1 MSLEDTTKD
10 VDHFRVGNPLHS
22 LVLSQVSEGL
32 GITAMGG
39 LRRTGCQV
47 YRYDLLVSVVRWH
60 LHGVLLCLPCE
71 PSTRARTTATQESTV
86 KIVGFERT
94 ILRVPFLPGIL
105 PSPEYGEFAP
115 PEDPFHPASYPESIE
130 RRCQDLLRIHT
141 DEGVTG
147 IGMGG
152 PYFGTQDLSD
162 PDWLGRDPLDFEPR
176 TLLGGGWSMALLD
189 LIGKALD
196 QPMYR
201 LFGGKMQPS
210 IKVDYWIARQTPEDT
225 ALAARRAVELGFHGL
240 KMKCRWED
248 GNVVDRVLAALEAG
262 PDLRIVIDPN
272 RRFHTVENTL
282 EIDRALE
289 GKDVVI
295 EDPIPRDD
303 LTLYKRLKE
312 ETSLPIAPH
321 LQNPREAIEV
331 VQLGAADAFNIGPSD
346 WMFVH
351 MARIGEDAG
360 LPVWTASNVD
370 LGLFDVYRLQAALAA
385 PNCTYGS
392 DICGNFVH
400 EHSLL
405 KKPLV
410 VDGVAP
416 APEGPGLGVE
426 LDEEAVKRYTVTEG
440 A

>member
-1 MSLEDTTKD
+1 
-10 VDHFRVGNPLHS
+10 
-22 LVLSQVSEGL
+22 
-32 GITAMGG
+32 
-39 LRRTGCQV
+39 
-47 YRYDLLVSVVRWH
+47 
-60 LHGVLLCLPCE
+60 
-71 PSTRARTTATQESTV
+71 V
-86 KIVGFERT
+86 KITGFERT
-94 ILRVPFLPGIL
+94 VLRVPFMPGIL
-105 PSPEYGEFAP
+105 PTAEYGEFAP
-115 PEDPFHPASYPESIE
+115 PDHGGEPYLKAYPESIE
-130 RRCQDLLRIHT
+130 RRCQDLLRLHT

-147 IGMGG
+147 MGMGS
-152 PYFGTQDLSD
+152 PYYGQQDD
-162 PDWLGRDPLDFEPR
+162 TPPDWSGRDPLDFEPR
-176 TLLGGGWSMALLD
+176 SLVGGGWSMALLD

-210 IKVDYWIARQTPEDT
+210 IPVDYWIARQTPEDT
-225 ALAARRAVELGFHGL
+225 ALAAGRAVEQGFHGL

-248 GNVVDRVLAALEAG
+248 GDVVDRVLAALEVA

-282 EIDRALE
+282 EIARALE
-289 GKDVVI
+289 GKNVVI

-303 LTLYKRLKE
+303 FTLYKRLKE

-321 LQNPREAIEV
+321 LASPREAIEV
-331 VQLGAADAFNIGPSD
+331 VHLGAADAFNIGPSD

-351 MARIGEDAG
+351 MARIAEDAG

-370 LGLFDVYRLQAALAA
+370 LGLFDVYRLHAALVA
-385 PNCTYGS
+385 PNCTFGS

-405 KKPLV
+405 TKPLV
-410 VDGVAP
+410 ENGVAT

-426 LDEEAVKRYTVTEG
+426 LDEEAVAKYTV
-440 A
+440 AAD